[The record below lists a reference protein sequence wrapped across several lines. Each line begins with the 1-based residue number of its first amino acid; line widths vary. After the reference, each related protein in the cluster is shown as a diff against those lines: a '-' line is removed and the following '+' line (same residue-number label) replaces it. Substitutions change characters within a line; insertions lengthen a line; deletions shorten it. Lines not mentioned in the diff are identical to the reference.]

1 MTVGHNSNAALVTLK
16 TVELIKKEYGVNTS
30 ITDPIKLGNSIKA
43 INLLVGRDSNSIRY
57 LKYFRAMEKLRSKE
71 AVRTTIPL

>member
-1 MTVGHNSNAALVTLK
+1 M
-16 TVELIKKEYGVNTS
+16 NTF

-57 LKYFRAMEKLRSKE
+57 LKYFRAMKKLRAKE
-71 AVRTTIPL
+71 AVKTTISL